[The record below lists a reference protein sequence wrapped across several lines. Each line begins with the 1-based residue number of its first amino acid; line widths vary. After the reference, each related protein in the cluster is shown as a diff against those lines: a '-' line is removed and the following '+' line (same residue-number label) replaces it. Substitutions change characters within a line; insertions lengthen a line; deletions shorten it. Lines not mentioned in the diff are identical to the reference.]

1 MAKRIKVDQATKR
14 LNKQQVQESTQQ
26 IKKQNTKSSED
37 IDRSQRVAL
46 STRINPELRDKM
58 KILAIQEN
66 KRFTDLLEEALT
78 DLINK
83 YGNNQP

>member
-14 LNKQQVQESTQQ
+14 LNKQQVQASTQQ